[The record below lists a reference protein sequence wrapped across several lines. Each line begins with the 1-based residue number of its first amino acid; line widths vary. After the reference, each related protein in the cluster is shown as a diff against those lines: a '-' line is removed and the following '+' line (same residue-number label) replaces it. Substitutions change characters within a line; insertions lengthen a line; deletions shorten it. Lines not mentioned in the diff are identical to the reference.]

1 MGLYS
6 IVGLYLCFLSTLKTH
21 LVRVQPPPCGLTVGV
36 CPEAVPGE
44 QEDYTAR
51 TRCVL
56 GEHLSFGS
64 QPLKGHSKAGKVD
77 IPNPNGW

>member
-1 MGLYS
+1 MGWYS

-36 CPEAVPGE
+36 CPEAVPGD

-56 GEHLSFGS
+56 GDHPSFGLEA
-64 QPLKGHSKAGKVD
+64 PL
-77 IPNPNGW
+77 P